1 MIAWRTRLLP
11 APRTSTPTA
20 TRAFSLRTTTAQ
32 PCFMTADEALVG
44 GHLLKQTL
52 TFRVGAG
59 CAASSTPCRIGSTQ
73 VGVQT
78 ATTVASCESR
88 SRPSETP
95 DNGTGGTATAG
106 GPPAAPRSD
115 IRSADIGN
123 RPPIGTRPLLRARL
137 LVQKPSLRLDDLTRK
152 LRPTHAFRPSGANR
166 ISLRLLIQVKTRPL
180 REASTCWLFV
190 AV

>member
-1 MIAWRTRLLP
+1 MIARRTRLLP
-11 APRTSTPTA
+11 APRPSTAAA

-32 PCFMTADEALVG
+32 PCFMTADEALV

-115 IRSADIGN
+115 ICTADIDN

-137 LVQKPSLRLDDLTRK
+137 LVQKPSLKLDDRPRK

-180 REASTCWLFV
+180 REASTRWLFV